1 MVTISVPMNENM
13 VVRSR
18 QHRAH
23 AVGMKPWVSNRCDTP
38 LTWLVG
44 RKPKIAARPRIMKP
58 MIATTLI
65 RANQNSNS
73 P

>member
-1 MVTISVPMNENM
+1 MNENM
-13 VVRSR
+13 VVRIAPNTAPIPFGR
-18 QHRAH
+18 
-23 AVGMKPWVSNRCDTP
+23 KPWVSNRCETP

-44 RKPKIAARPRIMKP
+44 STPKIAITPRPMKP
-58 MIATTLI
+58 MIATTLT